1 MKILF
6 PTELE
11 AAPFRVLCP
20 DVAVEIC
27 GVGMAQTAACV
38 ARLIAEGERE
48 FLLAGIAGAYTEELA
63 KGDVVAVVE
72 ERVAGLPQPFSRAYR
87 ATFVPEGL
95 RAVSSNTVSACGA
108 ESCGA
113 EVENMEGAALYALC
127 EEFGAECAEVRAI
140 SNYVGEPRE
149 GWNIPLAL
157 DRLAQTLQKLNIE
170 EQ

>member
-11 AAPFRVLCP
+11 AAPFRALCP
-20 DVAVEIC
+20 DVAVKIC

-72 ERVAGLPQPFSRAYR
+72 ERVAGLPQQFDRVYTASLRL
-87 ATFVPEGL
+87 EGL
-95 RAVSSNTVSACGA
+95 REAKSNSVCRCGA
-108 ESCGA
+108 KAADA

-140 SNYVGEPRE
+140 SNYVGEGRE
-149 GWNIPLAL
+149 DWDIPLAL